1 MKTAGKT
8 HFNFSIFEDPQKL
21 ASDIYHKGSLKDAK
35 DDQYK
40 MFTLLNYL
48 RNYKSTNPDKTRE
61 RKETLTNAEMLY
73 NSIFHVKMNLKKKNQ
88 MWLMKHYQ
96 IG

>member
-1 MKTAGKT
+1 
-8 HFNFSIFEDPQKL
+8 
-21 ASDIYHKGSLKDAK
+21 
-35 DDQYK
+35 

-48 RNYKSTNPDKTRE
+48 RNYKSLNPDKTRE